1 MSEMD
6 YLSGEFTDEDLHAQA
21 DNGDRMLDA
30 EAFDYRLTQEDIEML
45 VREGKALIFI
55 DWLKRK

>member
-30 EAFDYRLTQEDIEML
+30 EAFDYRLTQEDIEVL
-45 VREGKALIFI
+45 V
-55 DWLKRK
+55 